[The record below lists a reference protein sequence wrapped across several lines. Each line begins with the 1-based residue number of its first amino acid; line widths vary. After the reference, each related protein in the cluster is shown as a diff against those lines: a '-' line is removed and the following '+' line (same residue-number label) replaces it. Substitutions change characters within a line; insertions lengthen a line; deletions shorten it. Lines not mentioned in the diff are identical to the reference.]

1 MTNRMALKMEGAW
14 RPDWF
19 TRETLHRRRVAVK
32 DGGLAVV
39 ANDWIAD
46 LLSVRSK
53 VDVRR
58 VIDQTSLAEG
68 SIREPV
74 RT

>member
-1 MTNRMALKMEGAW
+1 MTDRMTLKVEGAW
-14 RPDWF
+14 RTNRF
-19 TRETLHRRRVAVK
+19 TWETLHRRRVAVK

-68 SIREPV
+68 SIRKPV